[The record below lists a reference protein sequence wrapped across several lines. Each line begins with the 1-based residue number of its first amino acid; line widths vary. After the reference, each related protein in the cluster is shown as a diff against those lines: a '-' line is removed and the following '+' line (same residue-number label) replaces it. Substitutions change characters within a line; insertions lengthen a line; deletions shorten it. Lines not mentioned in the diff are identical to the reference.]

1 MSIDLL
7 LKGLWGV
14 MVLAILLLQVRLWN
28 GEGSFAQVWNVD
40 RQIAAQRVIND
51 SLAERNRALAAEVA
65 ELRLAQT
72 ALEERARMQLGMVHP
87 EETFYLFTDD

>member
-1 MSIDLL
+1 MSIDQL

-87 EETFYLFTDD
+87 EETFYFFTDD

>member
-87 EETFYLFTDD
+87 EETFYFFTDD